1 MLIMKISKINRKAG
15 LALFIASMVFFGGCQ
30 EYLVELNENP
40 NGAEPTSTHPNLVL
54 PTVLSETSKLYL
66 NLGYQ
71 DLAGVMQHTQK
82 DGWNGSHNN
91 YDWEGSNNWN
101 GYYDILR
108 NNKFVLERS
117 EELGFEMHQGVALVM
132 KSFVFG
138 LMADLWGDVPYSEA
152 LLAQQGGTMTAKY
165 DRQEDVYLG
174 VIADLEQANQL
185 LSKPAAQYT
194 AQLGNADLYF
204 NGNPVKWRQFANSL
218 MLRYY
223 MRLSHKSPELAK
235 QGIEKIVQNPNDYPI
250 ILVAADDV
258 TMGFPGTNAGDSWP
272 FNLTFD
278 SSDQGTNFRRIKMA
292 HTLVEHMR
300 AAQDPRLGVWAA
312 RVQIPISVDDTLP
325 PGTDAVIDG
334 VRKISP
340 DRLAALGA
348 DINQINQNPDYV
360 GIPTS
365 VVGPQAF
372 NLSPDVNQSAHNPH
386 VSWLNDM
393 YRQTTGPLLRA
404 RLLSSAEVNL
414 ILAEAALKGWNTGDA
429 QARYEA
435 GVKASFDA
443 WGLSGQYAAYL
454 AGAPFEGTIQQVIEQ
469 KWVSSWTAAAEAWF
483 DWRRTGYPDLQTGSQ
498 AMAPVLPVR
507 FYYMAAERELNKAN
521 VEQAIGNLESTSY
534 SAFGAVGGAGNSA
547 WSKPWVLQGTGDP
560 W

>member
-1 MLIMKISKINRKAG
+1 MKTFKIYR
-15 LALFIASMVFFGGCQ
+15 IARLSLLVLSVTLLGSCTD
-30 EYLVELNENP
+30 YLVELNENP
-40 NGAEPTSTHPNLVL
+40 NGAEPSNAHPNLVL
-54 PTVLSETSKLYL
+54 PTVLSEAGKLYL

-82 DGWNGSHNN
+82 DGWNGGHNN

-117 EELGFEMHQGVALVM
+117 EDLGYEMHQGVALVM
-132 KSFVFG
+132 KSFLFG
-138 LMADLWGDVPYSEA
+138 LMADLWGDIPYTEA
-152 LLAQQGGTMTAKY
+152 LLAQEGGTMTAKY
-165 DRQEDVYLG
+165 DRQEDVYMG
-174 VIADLEQANQL
+174 VLADLERANQL

-194 AQLGNADLYF
+194 AQLGSNDLYF
-204 NGNPVKWRQFANSL
+204 NGNPAKWQRFANSL
-218 MLRYY
+218 ALRYY
-223 MRLSHKSPELAK
+223 MRLSHKVPQVA
-235 QGIEKIVQNPNDYPI
+235 QAGIERIAQNPTTYPI
-250 ILVAADDV
+250 ILTAADDV

-300 AAQDPRLGVWAA
+300 AEQDPRLGVWAQ
-312 RVQIPISVDDTLP
+312 RVQIPISVDASLP
-325 PGTDAVIDG
+325 TGTDAVIDG

-340 DRLAALGA
+340 DRLAAMGA
-348 DINQINQNPDYV
+348 NIDEINQNPDFV

-365 VVGPQAF
+365 LVGPQAF
-372 NLSPDVNQSAHNPH
+372 NLSPDVNQSARNPH

-404 RLLSSAEVNL
+404 RLLSAVEVNL
-414 ILAEAALKGWNTGDA
+414 ILAEAALKGWNTGNP
-429 QARYEA
+429 QALYEA
-435 GVKASFDA
+435 GVKASFDT
-443 WGLSGQYAAYL
+443 WGLASQYQAYID
-454 AGAPFEGTIQQVIEQ
+454 GAPYEGTTQQVIEQ

-483 DWRRTGYPDLQTGSQ
+483 DWRRTGFPDLQTGSQ
-498 AMAPVLPVR
+498 AIGPVLPVR
-507 FYYMAAERELNKAN
+507 FYYMSSERELNKAN
-521 VEQAIGNLESTSY
+521 TEQAIANLEATPY
-534 SAFGAVGGAGNSA
+534 TPFGAAGGTGNSA
-547 WSKPWVLQGTGDP
+547 WSKPWVLQGTGNP